1 VVSVPCSTILENELE
16 PLGIRVIRSKVGD
29 VHVSETMK
37 RNNAIL
43 GGEVSSHIFVPD
55 FFFFDD
61 SFLATLKLAE
71 ALLKSGARLSSLMD
85 GIQDYPYEQIF
96 VPCPDDI
103 KFKIVDL
110 IAEQFSH
117 SNAEISRL
125 DGIRILDST
134 GWVLVRGSNT
144 EPLIKVIVESKDIE
158 SFRTKKED
166 VLSALEK
173 KMESFGLSLKLVEA
187 KNA

>member
-1 VVSVPCSTILENELE
+1 
-16 PLGIRVIRSKVGD
+16 
-29 VHVSETMK
+29 
-37 RNNAIL
+37 
-43 GGEVSSHIFVPD
+43 
-55 FFFFDD
+55 
-61 SFLATLKLAE
+61 
-71 ALLKSGARLSSLMD
+71 MD

-103 KFKIVDL
+103 KFEIVDL

-166 VLSALEK
+166 FLSALEK

>member
-1 VVSVPCSTILENELE
+1 
-16 PLGIRVIRSKVGD
+16 
-29 VHVSETMK
+29 
-37 RNNAIL
+37 
-43 GGEVSSHIFVPD
+43 
-55 FFFFDD
+55 
-61 SFLATLKLAE
+61 
-71 ALLKSGARLSSLMD
+71 
-85 GIQDYPYEQIF
+85 
-96 VPCPDDI
+96 
-103 KFKIVDL
+103 VDL

-144 EPLIKVIVESKDIE
+144 EPLIKVIVEGKDIE

-166 VLSALEK
+166 ILSALEI